1 MANINKNISTSAK
14 KVNTGGSTQG
24 QYATYEY
31 GSMPQYTAKYQDLI
45 DENMGKIENY
55 GSYQSKY
62 QPQIDQALA
71 KVADSAPYQSKYQA
85 QIDDYVNKLQQDYD
99 PNSDASY
106 LAYKNQ
112 YIRGGQKAMQDTMAK
127 AAALTGG
134 FGSSYGQSV
143 AQQTYN
149 DYMAGLADKIPALAK
164 AANDMYQNRLSMFQN
179 LDQTDYGRWADERA
193 NNYNQLNAL
202 QNMDNVDYS
211 RWGADR
217 DNLYNLLNAYQNL
230 EDTNYGRFKDE
241 YSMWGNAWEQQK
253 ALEDAAAAAA
263 AAAAS
268 GGGGRGGRSRSG
280 STQQAEP
287 EYFST
292 YGMDYYGG
300 QTEGASYMSNE
311 NRQNYQAL
319 LESQGYSANEAKK
332 ISKDYQRLY
341 NRS

>member
-1 MANINKNISTSAK
+1 MAVK
-14 KVNTGGSTQG
+14 KVNTEGVTQG
-24 QYATYEY
+24 NYGEYEY
-31 GSMPQYTAKYQDLI
+31 GSLSSYNPKYQDKI
-45 DENMGKIENY
+45 DSNLGKLENY
-55 GSYQSKY
+55 GTYQSEY
-62 QPQIDQALA
+62 QPQINEALSR
-71 KVADSAPYQSKYQA
+71 VTDRTPYASKYQA
-85 QIDDYVNKLQQDYD
+85 QIDKYAGLMDADYD

-112 YIRGGQKAMQDTMAK
+112 YLRGGQKAMQDTLAK

-134 FGSSYGQSV
+134 YGSSYGQSV

-149 DYMAGLADKIPALAK
+149 DYTAALADKIPELAK
-164 AANDMYQNRLSMFQN
+164 AAQDMYQSRLGMYQN
-179 LDQTDYGRWADERA
+179 LDATDYGRWADDRA
-193 NNYNQLNAL
+193 NNYNVLSAL
-202 QNMDNVDYS
+202 QGMDNTAYG
-211 RWGADR
+211 RWSDDR
-217 DNLYNLLNAYQNL
+217 SNLYNMLNAYQNL

-241 YSMWGNAWEQQK
+241 YSMWGNAYDQQL
-253 ALEDAAAAAA
+253 ALEQAAAAA

-268 GGGGRGGRSRSG
+268 GGGGRGRRGGG
-280 STQQAEP
+280 SVQEEEP
-287 EYFST
+287 SYFST

-319 LESQGYSANEAKK
+319 LENQGYSASEAKK